1 MLKNVSPEELFLL
14 KMKDLLATVVRFV
27 MLFIFPESDQHINPR
42 TSDRQK
48 SVKKIKSI
56 KGLKSENDFEI
67 PKHSAVCV
75 TLLELLSLFH
85 VKCENYQFLI
95 CRMNHN

>member
-1 MLKNVSPEELFLL
+1 MEEE
-14 KMKDLLATVVRFV
+14 
-27 MLFIFPESDQHINPR
+27 I
-42 TSDRQK
+42 
-48 SVKKIKSI
+48 VKKI
-56 KGLKSENDFEI
+56 NDNFEI
-67 PKHSAVCV
+67 PEHSAVCV

>member
-1 MLKNVSPEELFLL
+1 MEEE
-14 KMKDLLATVVRFV
+14 K
-27 MLFIFPESDQHINPR
+27 
-42 TSDRQK
+42 
-48 SVKKIKSI
+48 VKK
-56 KGLKSENDFEI
+56 NDNFEI
-67 PKHSAVCV
+67 LEHSAVCV